1 MNDIQNDN
9 ENNEAVA
16 QNIEEDQPNYD
27 EEVSG
32 SDLKPDD
39 DQI

>member
-1 MNDIQNDN
+1 MEDEQNDN
-9 ENNEAVA
+9 EEPA
-16 QNIEEDQPNYD
+16 QIIEEDQPNYD

-39 DQI
+39 DLI